1 MQPSVSVNT
10 LQTFNSQLGSQQI
23 SQQTVPQMDT
33 YNPRW
38 PLKPMDSATQSSF
51 QEFAR
56 YQMQYN
62 LSQQQNSTDAES
74 SIADHLADLDEITR
88 TDLESLLPSIN
99 DTDLDSAL
107 ELDIKAPLESLLDAK
122 DLELDLIDPSVT
134 TEPIAQNATNSCAPI
149 VSGTGIS
156 QISGIGNSPL
166 LGNLQQQHQQ
176 QQPNASLMPFQ
187 NQQQPQLNMQQQI
200 VANPNQFNKQRD
212 ITKRVLGPNTMG
224 QHTNVVNIHQPMAFG
239 TFMKQT
245 KTHQMGQFKIEH
257 KMKTSTG
264 KEKQVLINPLTGELE
279 PIPSEES
286 GDELIPTE
294 IAATYT
300 NTYGTNAFNIMY
312 SDDDNSCS
320 TGFSRASD
328 YSDNDPLNNSEHSKG
343 KTKRKEKKDS
353 TKKPK
358 APKTPKSSLLKD
370 KLQQGLKEKFIG
382 KTKEKNKSKNILS
395 PIIAN
400 ASVAEMND
408 NPEKIKLRLKLGKSE
423 PVSSAYKVDV
433 SFGEG
438 SKRVS
443 APNPTKQ
450 TVPITSSATNSVQYN
465 ASHSISGCNLP
476 NVSGLTTSEELR
488 VPPLHISL
496 RGRNSVVIKNSKKT
510 RKKSQGG
517 GEDEEKKSNNKK
529 SHMRSMNIDSADN
542 SSQKS
547 ANTNNASGVAISE
560 GLHKN
565 QIETAKVF
573 PIVEPISG
581 NDESIQNSN
590 VAENVDVQKQ
600 EAIEHRQ
607 SSAMNQTQLDSMKRP
622 HASVVTP
629 NGPVNPEKK
638 RRLSMGTAMP
648 SSSIMTKMSEYAKLS
663 PIMDSSVESI
673 REAIGSTNVGTMPK
687 HSQLMTTK
695 VQKAANNNNNS
706 LTPNKAKVTNKLK
719 PKTATTDNLKLIA
732 VDNVPENV
740 VDEAQIPSELIES
753 NSNWHSTDVETIA
766 PSETKTDANIKNVDL
781 HIDSAVLSNQ
791 IQSKTNESTAN
802 SINNTTINGSIQK
815 PLNITSQNTQ
825 IINRLIDIKD
835 SPRRDIIEGL
845 INASHTI
852 RCSPASQTQGED
864 SGIESMDALSE
875 KSPHQ
880 TASPVAIDIKNV
892 EATKEVAPKPAI
904 NDIETKEHSTGDKYS
919 NIEAALAKMEGL
931 NDFVTGHCDKNGV
944 VVDIEKDS
952 QKLNGKNY
960 NLESDEPVHRLV
972 NDLVESNKVENSDIV
987 IMGKNNECPNVEKE
1001 NGDTVQSDLNI
1012 ECKDMNENKT
1022 TTELN
1027 EIIADEKTCMNIKD
1041 NNSISLSSELKDE
1054 MKTYDENRND
1064 DKKMISV
1071 VPIKVEF
1078 NQTHSQIDDQIESF
1092 ESSSADLSIL
1102 DKAEIMDT
1110 RETDRTIHM
1119 AEGHSEEGN
1128 LSDAAKSAEDKEIE
1142 ETMNVAQV
1150 ESTQPNNSSETSS
1163 SNISEQ
1169 LSIEI
1174 PTLEIDGTQRVR
1186 TRASSKL
1193 ESPLEVKQSPSD
1205 SPASCSVKNSN
1216 KAMKRKRQESESSIQ
1231 SCVSDDTPTRVKKIR
1246 KSGDL
1251 TASSSRSSSPM
1262 NILNGN
1268 DYENVSNRKSDS
1280 SDSDEPLIEVAG
1292 KVRNAKMNKA
1302 AIDGDKAVL
1311 RNHLKVSNSH
1321 SPTGSTAQHS
1331 QLNSGG
1337 QLSKSD
1343 DKANAMSTRR
1353 SVRMNATVA
1362 KVSKNA
1368 TNQNNQ
1374 DQINTTTSLITSNL
1388 SDGNMDQSRKSGN
1401 GSLSNVTNNAESVDA
1416 RRKTRSTG
1424 D

>member
-1 MQPSVSVNT
+1 
-10 LQTFNSQLGSQQI
+10 
-23 SQQTVPQMDT
+23 MDT

-134 TEPIAQNATNSCAPI
+134 TESIAQNTTNSCTPI

-156 QISGIGNSPL
+156 QISGIANSPL
-166 LGNLQQQHQQ
+166 LGNLQQ
-176 QQPNASLMPFQ
+176 PNSTLMHFQ

-200 VANPNQFNKQRD
+200 VANSNQFNKQHN
-212 ITKRVLGPNTMG
+212 ITKRAIGPNTMG
-224 QHTNVVNIHQPMAFG
+224 QHTNVVNIHQSMASG
-239 TFMKQT
+239 TLMKQP
-245 KTHQMGQFKIEH
+245 KIHQTGQFKIEQ
-257 KMKTSTG
+257 KIKTSTG
-264 KEKQVLINPLTGELE
+264 NEKQVLINPLTGELE

-294 IAATYT
+294 AAATYT
-300 NTYGTNAFNIMY
+300 NTYGTNTSNIMY

-343 KTKRKEKKDS
+343 KTKRKEKKES

-358 APKTPKSSLLKD
+358 APKMPKSSLLKE
-370 KLQQGLKEKFIG
+370 KLQQGLKEKIIG
-382 KTKEKNKSKNILS
+382 KTKEKNKSKNIPS
-395 PIIAN
+395 PIISN
-400 ASVAEMND
+400 ASIAEMSD

-443 APNPTKQ
+443 LLNPTKQ
-450 TVPITSSATNSVQYN
+450 TVPIALSATNSVQPN
-465 ASHSISGCNLP
+465 ASHSISGSHLS

-496 RGRNSVVIKNSKKT
+496 RGRNSVVIKNSKKA

-517 GEDEEKKSNNKK
+517 GEDEDKKSSNKK
-529 SHMRSMNIDSADN
+529 NHMRSMNIDSDDT

-547 ANTNNASGVAISE
+547 FNTNNASGVAISE
-560 GLHKN
+560 GFNKN
-565 QIETAKVF
+565 QIETVKVF

-590 VAENVDVQKQ
+590 VAEIVDVQKQ
-600 EAIEHRQ
+600 EAIEERQ
-607 SSAMNQTQLDSMKRP
+607 SSAIDETQLDSIKRP
-622 HASVVTP
+622 NASIVTS

-648 SSSIMTKMSEYAKLS
+648 TSSIITKMSEYSKSS

-673 REAIGSTNVGTMPK
+673 REAIGSTNVGTLPK

-695 VQKAANNNNNS
+695 VQKAANNNNNC
-706 LTPNKAKVTNKLK
+706 LTPNKVKVTNKLK
-719 PKTATTDNLKLIA
+719 PKTTTTDNL
-732 VDNVPENV
+732 PENV
-740 VDEAQIPSELIES
+740 VDEGQIPSQSIES
-753 NSNWHSTDVETIA
+753 NSNWYSSDVETIA
-766 PSETKTDANIKNVDL
+766 PSETKTDAKMNKDDL

-791 IQSKTNESTAN
+791 THSKINESTAK
-802 SINNTTINGSIQK
+802 SINATINGSIQK
-815 PLNITSQNTQ
+815 PLNITAQNTQ

-845 INASHTI
+845 INASQTI

-880 TASPVAIDIKNV
+880 TASPVANDIKNV
-892 EATKEVAPKPAI
+892 EAIKEVAPKPAI
-904 NDIETKEHSTGDKYS
+904 NDIDKKEQPAGDKYS

-931 NDFVTGHCDKNGV
+931 NDFVIGHCDKNGV

-972 NDLVESNKVENSDIV
+972 NDLVESNKVGNSDIV
-987 IMGKNNECPNVEKE
+987 ITGENNEYPHVENE

-1027 EIIADEKTCMNIKD
+1027 EIIADEKTCMKVTD
-1041 NNSISLSSELKDE
+1041 RNSITLSAEVKNE
-1054 MKTYDENRND
+1054 MKTFDENRND

-1071 VPIKVEF
+1071 EPIKVES
-1078 NQTHSQIDDQIESF
+1078 NQMDSQTFDQIESF
-1092 ESSSADLSIL
+1092 ESSSVDVRIL
-1102 DKAEIMDT
+1102 DKAEIMDKS
-1110 RETDRTIHM
+1110 ETDRMIAMT
-1119 AEGHSEEGN
+1119 EGSKEVN
-1128 LSDAAKSAEDKEIE
+1128 LSDATKSAEDKEIE
-1142 ETMNVAQV
+1142 DTMNAAQV
-1150 ESTQPNNSSETSS
+1150 ESTQLSISSETSTS
-1163 SNISEQ
+1163 SILEQ
-1169 LSIEI
+1169 LSIVI
-1174 PTLEIDGTQRVR
+1174 PTHEIDGTQQVGMR
-1186 TRASSKL
+1186 TNSKL

-1231 SCVSDDTPTRVKKIR
+1231 SCGSDDTSTSGKKIR
-1246 KSGDL
+1246 KSGDI

-1262 NILNGN
+1262 NVLNGN
-1268 DYENVSNRKSDS
+1268 DFENVSNRKSDS

-1292 KVRNAKMNKA
+1292 KVRNAKLNKA

-1311 RNHLKVSNSH
+1311 RNHLKSSNSQ
-1321 SPTGSTAQHS
+1321 SPSGSTAQYS
-1331 QLNSGG
+1331 QLNSGV

-1343 DKANAMSTRR
+1343 DKTNTMSTRR

-1362 KVSKNA
+1362 KISKNA

-1374 DQINTTTSLITSNL
+1374 DQINTTTNLIASHP

-1401 GSLSNVTNNAESVDA
+1401 GTLSNVTTNAESMDA
-1416 RRKTRSTG
+1416 RRKTRSAG

>member
-1 MQPSVSVNT
+1 MQPSVSGNT

-23 SQQTVPQMDT
+23 SQQIVPQMDT

-62 LSQQQNSTDAES
+62 LSQQQNSTDAQT

-134 TEPIAQNATNSCAPI
+134 TDSIARNTTNSCAPI

-156 QISGIGNSPL
+156 QISGIANSLL
-166 LGNLQQQHQQ
+166 LGSLQPQT
-176 QQPNASLMPFQ
+176 NASQMHFQ

-200 VANPNQFNKQRD
+200 VANSNQFNKQQD
-212 ITKRVLGPNTMG
+212 IIKRAVGPNMMA
-224 QHTNVVNIHQPMAFG
+224 QHTNVMNIHQPMASR
-239 TFMKQT
+239 TVMKQP
-245 KTHQMGQFKIEH
+245 KTHQMGQFKIEQ
-257 KMKTSTG
+257 KIRTSTG

-286 GDELIPTE
+286 GDELIPIE
-294 IAATYT
+294 GAATYT
-300 NTYGTNAFNIMY
+300 NTFATNTSIIMY

-358 APKTPKSSLLKD
+358 APKTPKNSLLKE
-370 KLQQGLKEKFIG
+370 KLQQGLKEKIIG
-382 KTKEKNKSKNILS
+382 KTKEKNKSKNISS
-395 PIIAN
+395 PIISN
-400 ASVAEMND
+400 ASIAEMSD

-443 APNPTKQ
+443 APNLIKQ
-450 TVPITSSATNSVQYN
+450 TFPITSSATNSVQSN
-465 ASHSISGCNLP
+465 ASHSISGSHLP
-476 NVSGLTTSEELR
+476 NATGLTTSEELR

-496 RGRNSVVIKNSKKT
+496 RGRNSVVIKNSKKA

-517 GEDEEKKSNNKK
+517 GEDEEKKYSNKK
-529 SHMRSMNIDSADN
+529 GHMRSMNIDNIDTC
-542 SSQKS
+542 SQKS
-547 ANTNNASGVAISE
+547 ANNASVAISE

-565 QIETAKVF
+565 QIETAKGF
-573 PIVEPISG
+573 PIVEPILG

-590 VAENVDVQKQ
+590 ETENVDIQTQ
-600 EAIEHRQ
+600 GAIEDRE

-648 SSSIMTKMSEYAKLS
+648 SSSIMTKMSEYSKLS
-663 PIMDSSVESI
+663 QIMDSSVESI
-673 REAIGSTNVGTMPK
+673 REAIGSTNVGTLPK

-719 PKTATTDNLKLIA
+719 PKAATTDNLKLI
-732 VDNVPENV
+732 VSDTVPENV
-740 VDEAQIPSELIES
+740 VEEAQIPSELIES
-753 NSNWHSTDVETIA
+753 NSNWHSSDAKTIT
-766 PSETKTDANIKNVDL
+766 PNETKTNANMKNDDL
-781 HIDSAVLSNQ
+781 NVNSAVLSNQ

-802 SINNTTINGSIQK
+802 SINTTINGSIQK
-815 PLNITSQNTQ
+815 PLNITTQNTQ

-845 INASHTI
+845 IISSHTI

-880 TASPVAIDIKNV
+880 TASPVANDMKNV
-892 EATKEVAPKPAI
+892 EAIKEVVAPKPAI
-904 NDIETKEHSTGDKYS
+904 NDIDNIKEHATCDKYS

-931 NDFVTGHCDKNGV
+931 NDFVTSHCDKNGV
-944 VVDIEKDS
+944 AVDIEKDS
-952 QKLNGKNY
+952 QKMNGKHY
-960 NLESDEPVHRLV
+960 NLESGEPVHRLV
-972 NDLVESNKVENSDIV
+972 NDLVESNRVDNSDIV
-987 IMGKNNECPNVEKE
+987 ITGKTNECPNVEDD

-1027 EIIADEKTCMNIKD
+1027 EIKADEKTCINITD
-1041 NNSISLSSELKDE
+1041 NKSITLSSEVKDE
-1054 MKTYDENRND
+1054 MKTFDENRND
-1064 DKKMISV
+1064 DKKIISIE
-1071 VPIKVEF
+1071 PTTIES
-1078 NQTHSQIDDQIESF
+1078 NQIDSQIFDQIESF
-1092 ESSSADLSIL
+1092 ESSIADVSIL

-1110 RETDRTIHM
+1110 SETDRKIDMT
-1119 AEGHSEEGN
+1119 EGGKEAN
-1128 LSDAAKSAEDKEIE
+1128 VSDPAKSAEDKEIE
-1142 ETMNVAQV
+1142 DTMNAARI
-1150 ESTQPNNSSETSS
+1150 ESTQLNISSETSA
-1163 SNISEQ
+1163 SNILEQ

-1174 PTLEIDGTQRVR
+1174 PNHETDGTQRVR

-1216 KAMKRKRQESESSIQ
+1216 KAMKRKRQESENSIQ
-1231 SCVSDDTPTRVKKIR
+1231 SCASDDTPIRGMKIR
-1246 KSGDL
+1246 KSSDV

-1262 NILNGN
+1262 NVLNGN
-1268 DYENVSNRKSDS
+1268 DYENVSNQKFDS

-1311 RNHLKVSNSH
+1311 RNHLKLSNTQ
-1321 SPTGSTAQHS
+1321 SPSGSTIQHS

-1337 QLSKSD
+1337 QLHKID
-1343 DKANAMSTRR
+1343 DKANTMSTRR
-1353 SVRMNATVA
+1353 SVRMNTTVA
-1362 KVSKNA
+1362 KVPKNA

-1374 DQINTTTSLITSNL
+1374 DQINTTTNLITSNP
-1388 SDGNMDQSRKSGN
+1388 SEGNMDQSRKSGN
-1401 GSLSNVTNNAESVDA
+1401 GTLSNVANNAESVDA
-1416 RRKTRSTG
+1416 RRKTRSAG